1 MTYICLI
8 SENTCRLILRRHIY
22 TSYISFI
29 CCLILNAHINL
40 TYHETI
46 CRLLPTTSH
55 NTVQGF
61 HPSHVYRRSTFPTL
75 NQFTCHYV
83 YAHFQWPYYSETFT
97 CVTHSKSETLKGPGV
112 PCHNIPYQVDD
123 GPLCRHTMS
132 ARRVISSCDNFAH
145 FKFIIFMCI
154 FFSITLISDGF
165 LSWVTRL
172 QLFMESFHV
181 AVCARLWWGLVTWRE
196 AVEAFS
202 SGLWRA
208 GVCVCRLR
216 GIVIPVIWQSKYR
229 DSSGSPDVLHH
240 WTVEICEKGW

>member
-8 SENTCRLILRRHIY
+8 SENICPSILKRHKYTSYTSITCRLI
-22 TSYISFI
+22 F
-29 CCLILNAHINL
+29 NAHINVM
-40 TYHETI
+40 YHETI
-46 CRLLPTTSH
+46 CRLQPNTSNH
-55 NTVQGF
+55 TVQGF
-61 HPSHVYRRSTFPTL
+61 HPSHVYRRKTFPSL
-75 NQFTCHYV
+75 NKSTWRFVYV
-83 YAHFQWPYYSETFT
+83 HFQWPYYSKTFT
-97 CVTHSKSETLKGPGV
+97 CMIHSKSETLKGPGV
-112 PCHNIPYQVDD
+112 SCHYIPYQVED
-123 GPLCRHTMS
+123 GPLCRHTMP
-132 ARRVISSCDNFAH
+132 ATRVICDKFA
-145 FKFIIFMCI
+145 IIFMCI

-172 QLFMESFHV
+172 QLFMDSFHV